1 MFSHLPGKKN
11 NKKVGIQHEEKLDAP
26 NPARK
31 PTAGKRS
38 AELVTLVQPAV
49 PTLSRQRNVGEGWSR
64 IHPVPGTVRPCSGTT
79 PLPTGGFR
87 SAAACPDLKTG
98 GGKTKDPSRFPVP
111 ASPGREHTQL
121 PSQKAGA
128 RCHEGLRDLFP
139 AFLLSCM
146 TPIAPQKRKISHFY
160 PTWATREEFPPSRL
174 VLTPAITELS
184 LAVTH
189 PWPGKAPTARRLKQK
204 LMFLGC
210 FFFLPHKTLFYSK
223 KMPLES
229 H

>member
-1 MFSHLPGKKN
+1 M
-11 NKKVGIQHEEKLDAP
+11 DAP

-98 GGKTKDPSRFPVP
+98 EEKPKIPPD
-111 ASPGREHTQL
+111 
-121 PSQKAGA
+121 
-128 RCHEGLRDLFP
+128 
-139 AFLLSCM
+139 FLLLLCWGMS
-146 TPIAPQKRKISHFY
+146 APSSPPKKQPPGATRDSEISSQRFSSPVCPQSPPKKRKISHFY

-189 PWPGKAPTARRLKQK
+189 PPPGKAPTARRLKQK
-204 LMFLGC
+204 LMFLGW